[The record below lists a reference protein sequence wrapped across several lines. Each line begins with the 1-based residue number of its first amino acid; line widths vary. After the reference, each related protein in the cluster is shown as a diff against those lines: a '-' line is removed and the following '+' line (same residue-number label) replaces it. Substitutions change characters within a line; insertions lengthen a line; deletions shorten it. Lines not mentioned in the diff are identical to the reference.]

1 MQKQANR
8 KPCEATGLVSK
19 LLAMFGG
26 SKKGLEDE
34 LFNLKFVSK
43 QLQRESKKAEKEM
56 IKEKEKVKKALEQ
69 GKHDIAEI
77 HAQNAIMQK
86 NQTLNYLRMSSRIVY
101 IPLTLYKTTNFIV
114 QDAVAGKLGAAMK
127 MQKVTS
133 SMAQITK
140 SMGKVLQTMKLDK
153 IEAIMDKFE
162 KVCKLSA
169 QLKVAADTVPKVF
182 EDADVM
188 SAQVTGAMQ
197 SRLDFFPVGKGKGA
211 GRLSLMGSCSTSMST
226 PQSEIEELLQ
236 QVADENQL
244 DLGENMPQAVNHTD
258 LPKASGIDSVL
269 QSKNVAKAGEQV
281 QEEDELM
288 RSSTMRRTGE

>member
-1 MQKQANR
+1 
-8 KPCEATGLVSK
+8 
-19 LLAMFGG
+19 MFGG

-86 NQTLNYLRMSSRIVY
+86 NQTLNYLRMSSRI
-101 IPLTLYKTTNFIV
+101 
-114 QDAVAGKLGAAMK
+114 DAVAGKLGAAMK

-162 KVCKLSA
+162 KV
-169 QLKVAADTVPKVF
+169 F

-197 SRLDFFPVGKGKGA
+197 S
-211 GRLSLMGSCSTSMST
+211 STSMST

-244 DLGENMPQAVNHTD
+244 DLGENMPQA
-258 LPKASGIDSVL
+258 
-269 QSKNVAKAGEQV
+269 SKNVAKAGEQV

-288 RSSTMRRTGE
+288 RRLAQLKAPQ